1 MKVKQLIKKLS
12 KLNQDAE
19 VILSSD
25 AEGNSYNYLDE
36 IYGEEIYFYQCQGE
50 IELCDKDE
58 LDDIDESLEPE
69 ICIILYPN

>member
-1 MKVKQLIKKLS
+1 MKVKQLIKKLG

-19 VILSSD
+19 VILSTD

-36 IYGEEIYFYQCQGE
+36 IYNKEIYFYQNQGE
-50 IELCDKDE
+50 VELCEKDE
-58 LDDIDESLEPE
+58 LDDIDESLEPK